1 MDPLQI
7 DFLAVTLSAIL
18 FFVIMA
24 VWYSKWF
31 FGSIWK
37 GEGEKRCTMTVFL
50 LSNFVIGFLIAYFIA
65 FFQAYL
71 SVSTVA
77 DGMFV
82 GFSLWIG
89 FVFPIQLLPLIW
101 HKKSIRI
108 FLVDTSA
115 QLLAFLTMGG
125 IIGA

>member
-1 MDPLQI
+1 MDPIQI

-18 FFVIMA
+18 YFIIMV

-31 FGSIWK
+31 FGSVCQLN
-37 GEGEKRCTMTVFL
+37 GEKQCNLPVFL
-50 LSNFVIGFLIAYFIA
+50 ISSFIIGYLIAYFIA
-65 FFQAYL
+65 FFEAYL

-89 FVFPIQLLPLIW
+89 FILPTQALPLIW
-101 HKKSIRI
+101 YKKSIRV

-115 QLLAFLTMGG
+115 QLLAFLTMG
-125 IIGA
+125 